1 MKNEEKTLNSNSNNK
16 NWMNIEQIGRLCGVI
31 VVYGLALDVT
41 HFCGY
46 FHLSH
51 FWTRRERYFTSGTS
65 EQKSYLNFTW
75 IEKFSAKWIIWSSF
89 CLFVSFDFRFIS
101 LTENTEFLLSQAMWY
116 VFVCSPSQYGF
127 EKTEN
132 MGSNRIFF
140 FVKQQGK

>member
-31 VVYGLALDVT
+31 VVYGLALDIT

-89 CLFVSFDFRFIS
+89 CLFVSFDFRLFRSPKIPNFFS
-101 LTENTEFLLSQAMWY
+101 RRQCGMCLYVHRLNMVLKKQKIWAATEYFFL
-116 VFVCSPSQYGF
+116 
-127 EKTEN
+127 
-132 MGSNRIFF
+132 
-140 FVKQQGK
+140 